1 MADKKISQL
10 SAATTP
16 LAGTEVLP
24 IVQSGST
31 VKVSIDNVTKGRT
44 VNATTFD
51 TDVAAAGV
59 TLSGTTLSADG
70 TDANININV
79 TPKGTGSLV
88 TTKLSASGNVDFNG
102 GTFRFNVG
110 KADLDFSVSGDTDD
124 NLIYADAS
132 TDRVGIGRNNPAAK
146 LDVEGAAII
155 RGNVTNTGAFIA
167 GANVSAPSADAFV
180 YRSADNTLALGTANA
195 ARITI
200 DSSGNSTLNTGNLI
214 IGTAAKGIDF
224 SANTHAAGMTSE
236 LLNWYEEGTWTGTL
250 TATTPPTTPVTATGR
265 YTRVGRQV
273 TVNIEFDNKNTTGAS
288 GAMSVTGLPFT
299 AGSAGYG
306 PTMKN
311 SMGVNVITATVSG
324 GGSSISFSDAADMTN
339 FNIVAA
345 AGIYLRLSVT
355 YFV

>member
-10 SAATTP
+10 TAATTP

-70 TDANININV
+70 TDANIDINV
-79 TPKGTGSLV
+79 TPKGTGSLN
-88 TTKLSASGNVDFNG
+88 TTKLSATGDVSFNG

-110 KADLDFSVSGDTDD
+110 KADLDFQVSGDTDD

-195 ARITI
+195 ARLTI
-200 DSSGNSTLNTGNLI
+200 NSAGDATLNTAASKIVFGGNGDVI
-214 IGTAAKGIDF
+214 IRAGADTPEGAITAPVGSLF
-224 SANTHAAGMTSE
+224 LRTNGGANT
-236 LLNWYEEGTWTGTL
+236 TL
-250 TATTPPTTPVTATGR
+250 YVK
-265 YTRVGRQV
+265 
-273 TVNIEFDNKNTTGAS
+273 ES
-288 GAMSVTGLPFT
+288 GAGNTGW
-299 AGSAGYG
+299 
-306 PTMKN
+306 
-311 SMGVNVITATVSG
+311 
-324 GGSSISFSDAADMTN
+324 
-339 FNIVAA
+339 VAK
-345 AGIYLRLSVT
+345 
-355 YFV
+355 